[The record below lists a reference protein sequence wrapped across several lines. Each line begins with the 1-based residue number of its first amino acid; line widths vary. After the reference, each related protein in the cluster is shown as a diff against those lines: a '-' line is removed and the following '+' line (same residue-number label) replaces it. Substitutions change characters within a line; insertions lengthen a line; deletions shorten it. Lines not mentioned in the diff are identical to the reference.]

1 MINVLEKKRRK
12 QVWDMCFVIILLTA
26 WKNLVVIDTN
36 GNDVY
41 ISQVWLAV
49 LMARTRYQLL
59 I

>member
-1 MINVLEKKRRK
+1 MFLKRKEENKFGTCVLLSYI
-12 QVWDMCFVIILLTA
+12 VLLTA

-49 LMARTRYQLL
+49 LMAQTRYQLL